1 MANSPFTAPQINKS
15 HCTTPL
21 GVKSL
26 SGSHTEQGREKGD
39 EWTKSKSTFRLL
51 KSLKGG
57 QDAWIFG
64 KLLPFFCDHRG
75 EKATRVLLQS
85 YVKQC
90 ILHKALTPTILSN
103 SLVFRPA
110 SSKWPATSDFMKSF
124 WFRPDSNSLI
134 KVPLIPLNLA
144 NSYEYF
150 FSTLRPVLSPGPQ
163 TTVSLCLN
171 GASNKYLNSCSEY
184 RISPCE
190 PWPFGKTLDQCSVTV
205 TRLHSLQIWKG

>member
-1 MANSPFTAPQINKS
+1 MNKKQIYLQTPQIPKRWPGRLDFWQTPSLFLWSSGRKS
-15 HCTTPL
+15 YTCTASVLCKTVHSPQ
-21 GVKSL
+21 GPDAYHSL
-26 SGSHTEQGREKGD
+26 Q
-39 EWTKSKSTFRLL
+39 L
-51 KSLKGG
+51 
-57 QDAWIFG
+57 
-64 KLLPFFCDHRG
+64 
-75 EKATRVLLQS
+75 
-85 YVKQC
+85 
-90 ILHKALTPTILSN
+90 
-103 SLVFRPA
+103 LVFRPA

>member
-1 MANSPFTAPQINKS
+1 MYATNNPMANSPFTAPQINKS
-15 HCTTPL
+15 HSTTPL

-26 SGSHTEQGREKGD
+26 SGSHTERGREKGD

-85 YVKQC
+85 YVKQG

-103 SLVFRPA
+103 SLLFRPA

-124 WFRPDSNSLI
+124 WFRPDSNTLI

-144 NSYEYF
+144 NVMSISSPLSAQYY
-150 FSTLRPVLSPGPQ
+150 LQGPRPP
-163 TTVSLCLN
+163 
-171 GASNKYLNSCSEY
+171 
-184 RISPCE
+184 
-190 PWPFGKTLDQCSVTV
+190 SVCVWTE
-205 TRLHSLQIWKG
+205 LQINT